1 MDKKLKIL
9 IRTSGGRAPKK
20 QLGLGHVYRSLNL
33 SSHLKHS
40 QIHFLIEDYGGL
52 KQIFETK
59 NIKNIKYLKKNIDIN
74 LDLSKT
80 ISYIHEKKIDL
91 IIIDKYD
98 MKSEYS
104 KKLRDYVKV
113 VVISDLR
120 KINYNADLVING
132 FIGFENKIIK
142 NKFGTKCILGPSVQI
157 LNKKFSKKISST
169 PKKYDLLITM
179 GGFDEKNIIEFLLK
193 PLTKFVDQLKIKIIL
208 GPSSKKTSKIS
219 KWQKS
224 YGKFVKIM
232 DNSNNMFKE
241 MSNVKYGIC
250 SGGITSYEFAMLNIP
265 FAIICQVKHQLI
277 TAKEWE
283 KKRSGINFGLAEKIS
298 EKQIEEF
305 LEEIVMNKRKK
316 TIKKNS
322 LSNQKG
328 IKLITQEILSLVKK

>member
-1 MDKKLKIL
+1 
-9 IRTSGGRAPKK
+9 
-20 QLGLGHVYRSLNL
+20 
-33 SSHLKHS
+33 
-40 QIHFLIEDYGGL
+40 
-52 KQIFETK
+52 
-59 NIKNIKYLKKNIDIN
+59 
-74 LDLSKT
+74 
-80 ISYIHEKKIDL
+80 
-91 IIIDKYD
+91 
-98 MKSEYS
+98 
-104 KKLRDYVKV
+104 
-113 VVISDLR
+113 
-120 KINYNADLVING
+120 
-132 FIGFENKIIK
+132 
-142 NKFGTKCILGPSVQI
+142 
-157 LNKKFSKKISST
+157 
-169 PKKYDLLITM
+169 
-179 GGFDEKNIIEFLLK
+179 
-193 PLTKFVDQLKIKIIL
+193 
-208 GPSSKKTSKIS
+208 
-219 KWQKS
+219 
-224 YGKFVKIM
+224 M